1 MVLYLLLTWFYCNG
15 NDLNTLQ
22 HVGAWRSLVAYL
34 NGVQRAGG
42 SNPLAPTIKNQGVS
56 QRLVCPFSFA
66 QKRVSISKKIIIWCL
81 LRADDL

>member
-1 MVLYLLLTWFYCNG
+1 MLYLLLTWFYCNG
-15 NDLNTLQ
+15 NDHNTLQ

-56 QRLVCPFSFA
+56 HFRLPLFLIFLAIVTICDSF
-66 QKRVSISKKIIIWCL
+66 I
-81 LRADDL
+81 